1 MGAGLS
7 SSADTES
14 GIGQLATW
22 AQLKANILLAI
33 EKDEQPDVFED
44 LLADVRNFM
53 SDLSLSK
60 QRDAI

>member
-22 AQLKANILLAI
+22 AQLKADILLAI

>member
-33 EKDEQPDVFED
+33 EEDEQPDVFEE
-44 LLADVRNFM
+44 LLDDVRNFM